1 MTYEQIKFTI
11 EQIRKFENQKKE
23 TTHEKMCSLIERC
36 QNYYTEINFNN
47 LFIRTFSYCYENIT
61 QEEYVQDCNTMIF
74 TLQGL
79 LDKDKN
85 YPIVRDIIKEIE
97 NFRSKSKNSIK
108 ESIKKIY
115 FTYSDRIKFS
125 KIIEKMI
132 AEDINHDPFTIELGD
147 NGFNKN
153 LLESMLKTIE
163 NYANDL
169 CNGKITKTTPTKS
182 DKLEITV
189 NNTNNNTLTQTTEIN
204 IEIEFEN
211 AVKQIEEACLPD
223 VQEKEVLTKLQ
234 ELKEI
239 LEAKTTR
246 RAKWDK
252 VKEFFK
258 WVAEQGIQ
266 VASVVV
272 PLLTNTIK

>member
-1 MTYEQIKFTI
+1 
-11 EQIRKFENQKKE
+11 
-23 TTHEKMCSLIERC
+23 
-36 QNYYTEINFNN
+36 
-47 LFIRTFSYCYENIT
+47 
-61 QEEYVQDCNTMIF
+61 
-74 TLQGL
+74 
-79 LDKDKN
+79 
-85 YPIVRDIIKEIE
+85 
-97 NFRSKSKNSIK
+97 
-108 ESIKKIY
+108 
-115 FTYSDRIKFS
+115 
-125 KIIEKMI
+125 MI